1 MTVNGDT
8 MDTNKTANST
18 TSKDEGTEKMARA
31 AIEEARMVT
40 PGIQALFG
48 FQLVAAF
55 NERFRQLGPIEQA
68 LHFMALVLVALSVA
82 LIMTPA
88 AYHRIAEPG
97 SVSRFFVRLAS
108 WFIAIAMVPL
118 MTAVC
123 LDVYIIGRLILGS
136 AWISGA
142 AACVLVFVFA
152 ALWFAFPLA
161 WRQDR

>member
-1 MTVNGDT
+1 
-8 MDTNKTANST
+8 
-18 TSKDEGTEKMARA
+18 
-31 AIEEARMVT
+31 MVT

-68 LHFMALVLVALSVA
+68 LHFVALVLVALSAA

-108 WFIAIAMVPL
+108 WFIAIAMVPFL
-118 MTAVC
+118 LASIMFSYFG
-123 LDVYIIGRLILGS
+123 LQRR
-136 AWISGA
+136 AWQQGTE
-142 AACVLVFVFA
+142 
-152 ALWFAFPLA
+152 
-161 WRQDR
+161 DK

>member
-1 MTVNGDT
+1 
-8 MDTNKTANST
+8 
-18 TSKDEGTEKMARA
+18 
-31 AIEEARMVT
+31 
-40 PGIQALFG
+40 
-48 FQLVAAF
+48 
-55 NERFRQLGPIEQA
+55 
-68 LHFMALVLVALSVA
+68 MALVLVALSVA

-142 AACVLVFVFA
+142 AACVLVLVFA

-161 WRQDR
+161 